1 MKDSGETDDEAKRRS
16 RGVVVGRS
24 GMRRQRGVQPVHVH
38 VTYTM
43 GADFGKQWRLRSA
56 GMWVERSAEYYTE
69 GTFLRVSGV
78 HALLYTLLQRMQL
91 PAEVRW

>member
-1 MKDSGETDDEAKRRS
+1 MQQLH
-16 RGVVVGRS
+16 
-24 GMRRQRGVQPVHVH
+24 RQRGVQPVHVH